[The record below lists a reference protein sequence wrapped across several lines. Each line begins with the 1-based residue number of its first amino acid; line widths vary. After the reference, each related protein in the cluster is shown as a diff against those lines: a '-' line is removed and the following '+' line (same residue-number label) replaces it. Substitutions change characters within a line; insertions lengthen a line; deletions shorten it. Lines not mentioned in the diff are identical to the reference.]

1 MEVHVVSKVNHQ
13 KHAVTT
19 LDHPRYNSHSLAA
32 ASPTANTPVSL
43 RLQPAEVEGHWTEPS
58 ESRQRLMTIYN
69 AYLEEG
75 QVNLPEVEK
84 TTPNINIKISSLFM
98 ERPAIH
104 PLGMN
109 LSWTAEDADISTAVV
124 IGLSASSK
132 TARVSSTPEVLEPRA
147 VKLNVTVPYK
157 SVQYDQVTESLEWI
171 ARLKPR
177 RVVFVDFG
185 ARSGTLQ
192 RLLKGGKGSPVL
204 EIIKTMIVQV
214 GSEQKVSSPD
224 DIKENRESMQ
234 KIGKIR
240 FNTSGVRDSA
250 VELTSAQNY
259 YDHVEPV
266 GEDWLRVS
274 HDITPDIQASLGR
287 GVSGERIEK
296 GWSRLCQ
303 GSVGTQE
310 GLVYIM

>member
-1 MEVHVVSKVNHQ
+1 
-13 KHAVTT
+13 
-19 LDHPRYNSHSLAA
+19 
-32 ASPTANTPVSL
+32 
-43 RLQPAEVEGHWTEPS
+43 
-58 ESRQRLMTIYN
+58 MTMYN

-84 TTPNINIKISSLFM
+84 TTPNINIKISSLFSKEALKRM
-98 ERPAIH
+98 SWMSLWLERPAIH

-132 TARVSSTPEVLEPRA
+132 TARVPC
-147 VKLNVTVPYK
+147 VPA
-157 SVQYDQVTESLEWI
+157 ESWGGGTRGIFTGLINAREWI